1 MKTRLVLV
9 LSAVPVI
16 LGLAAAAFIP
26 SLLAAPGRRIER
38 INPVLDVGFG
48 QSRPTAGRQNQ
59 IESRAGYAIVVPA
72 NHPELDGAV
81 QALKTKHAAL
91 GPKVFTYKSDVR
103 EVLPDLQGMHP
114 YYTCF
119 VTPKELAGRAFTGEV
134 SRMAREILPD
144 PYCDTFWG
152 ILTGYNASDIKRLA
166 EFKGP
171 INITDALDM
180 VGGFHHSLMRRCYS
194 FDETQENNLRIT
206 DPAKKYDNEHT
217 RISKDFTEEFLKLVK
232 GGGFQIM
239 MTSGHASEHDW
250 ASGYLSSSNM
260 YLIDRKG
267 GLFARDTR
275 GRVTEIRDTTPKIWC
290 AAGNCLIGNIPHG
303 EDSCMATAMIHS
315 FGVYQLMGYT
325 IETWFGRQGWTAQGM
340 LTDYP
345 GYYSFNES
353 FHFANAWIVENLVKR
368 DLNHIT
374 LDTSDYETFQVKAG
388 ASLRGIRFRNSEE
401 QKEAL
406 GLLYDRD
413 VVAFYGDPAM
423 RAAIDPKPGQTLKL
437 ERFLDG
443 QGILTLKLTALKE
456 DQWKEQGVYL
466 PYGFVMASPEIVSK
480 SFDAD
485 VITASAFACV
495 KLKGPFKKG
504 DVVTLAIKDA
514 QKTKTVAG
522 AAGNGKNAN
531 ASDAAGNGKA
541 ANTSEAAGTLRK
553 MLSLLPAGATATNL
567 STRLERA
574 LSEIPQD
581 KLDKLAI
588 FAMTPPEGPYLAAL
602 LAEMPE
608 CDYADVEPFQLLEH
622 VRYALKARK
631 EVPWNDQIS
640 EDLFLRYILPY
651 WSVNEKRDPWR
662 KFFYDKFM
670 PGVRI
675 CKTASDAVKY
685 LNDHVFQELNVT
697 FDAVKRPKAD
707 QSAQESI
714 AASYASCTGLSVI
727 LLDACRACGIPARF
741 TGCPQWTDRSGNH
754 SWIEFWDGQWIYEG
768 ASSSDPRNRS
778 WVGDKVKA
786 ATEDTLVGGV
796 WAVTTEP
803 QKDGAFFV
811 LPWKPADR
819 SYPAVPLRAFY
830 LDNGMISY
838 DISRFSREKSP
849 VWLYYRGEPWYRL
862 APPIARTIDLPASVL
877 ADMTVRLDSDKE
889 AKLTPLVRKD

>member
-1 MKTRLVLV
+1 M
-9 LSAVPVI
+9 
-16 LGLAAAAFIP
+16 LAAAALIP
-26 SLLAAPGRRIER
+26 AIHAATIRSRSAR
-38 INPVLDVGFG
+38 PV
-48 QSRPTAGRQNQ
+48 QAATKKAP
-59 IESRAGYAIVVPA
+59 GYAIVVPA
-72 NHPELDGAV
+72 DHPELNAAV

-91 GPKVFTYKSDVR
+91 GPEVFTYKEDVR
-103 EVLPDLQGMHP
+103 EVLPALQEMRP

-119 VTPKELAGRAFTGEV
+119 VTPKELAGRKFTGEI
-134 SRMAREILPD
+134 SRMTREILPD
-144 PYCDTFWG
+144 PYGDTFWG
-152 ILTGYNASDIKRLA
+152 IITGYDTSDIRRVA
-166 EFKGP
+166 EFEGP

-180 VGGFHHSLMRRCYS
+180 VGGFHHSLMKRCYS
-194 FDETQENNLRIT
+194 FDETQEDFNLRIT
-206 DPAKKYDNEHT
+206 DPAKKYDNKK
-217 RISKDFTEEFLKLVK
+217 ILSDKDFTEQFLKLVK

-250 ASGYLSSSNM
+250 ASGYLSPNM

-267 GLFARDTR
+267 GLAARDTK
-275 GRVTEIRDTTPKIWC
+275 GRMTEFKDMTPKIWC

-345 GYYSFNES
+345 GYYSFNEA
-353 FHFANAWIVENLVKR
+353 FHFTNAWIVENLVKHDWNR
-368 DLNHIT
+368 VTLNT
-374 LDTSDYETFQVKAG
+374 ADYDTFQRTAA
-388 ASLRGIRFRNSEE
+388 ASLRGLRFKDSEE
-401 QKEAL
+401 QREAL

-437 ERFLDG
+437 ERSTDADDV
-443 QGILTLKLTALKE
+443 LTLKLTALKE

-466 PYGFVMASPEIVSK
+466 PYGFVMASPEVVSK

-485 VITASAFACV
+485 VITSSIFACA

-504 DVVTLAIKDA
+504 DTITLKIKDA
-514 QKTKTVAG
+514 E
-522 AAGNGKNAN
+522 NGKTTVSDNAKN
-531 ASDAAGNGKA
+531 EKKAGT
-541 ANTSEAAGTLRK
+541 NTSEAAGTLRK
-553 MLSLLPAGATATNL
+553 MLAALPAGATATDL
-567 STRLERA
+567 DTRLERA
-574 LSEIPQD
+574 LSNIPQD
-581 KLDKLAI
+581 KLDRIAI
-588 FAMTPPEGPYLAAL
+588 FGMTPPEGPYMAAL

-622 VRYALKARK
+622 VRYALKARR
-631 EVPWNDQIS
+631 EAPWRDQIS

-662 KFFYDKFM
+662 KMFYDKFM
-670 PGVRI
+670 PAVRE
-675 CKTASDAVKY
+675 CKTASEAVKY
-685 LNDHVFQELNVT
+685 LNDHVFKELNVT
-697 FDAVKRPKAD
+697 YDAVKRPKAD

-754 SWIEFWDGQWIYEG
+754 SWIEFWDDQWIYEG

-778 WVGDKVKA
+778 WVGDKVKE
-786 ATEDTLVGGV
+786 ATEDSLVGGV

-811 LPWKPADR
+811 LPWKPTDR

-830 LDNGMISY
+830 LDDGMVSY
-838 DISRFSREKSP
+838 DITPFSEETAP
-849 VWLYYRGEPWYRL
+849 VWLYYKGEPWFRL
-862 APPIARTIDLPASVL
+862 PPPITRTVDLPSSAL
-877 ADMTVRLDSDKE
+877 LDITVRFDSDKE
-889 AKLTPLVRKD
+889 AKLVPLVQ

>member
-1 MKTRLVLV
+1 MKTRFLF
-9 LSAVPVI
+9 AVPVI
-16 LGLAAAAFIP
+16 LGLVAAAFIP
-26 SLLAAPGRRIER
+26 SIHAATVRRER
-38 INPVLDVGFG
+38 QRPV
-48 QSRPTAGRQNQ
+48 RPAQA
-59 IESRAGYAIVVPA
+59 SVKAPGYAIVVPA
-72 NHPELDGAV
+72 NHPELNAAI
-81 QALKTKHAAL
+81 QALKAKHAAL
-91 GPKVFTYKSDVR
+91 DPKVFTYKTDVR
-103 EVLPDLQGMHP
+103 EVLPDLRETLP

-119 VTPKELAGRAFTGEV
+119 VTPKELAGRKFTGEV
-134 SRMAREILPD
+134 SRMAREITPD

-152 ILTGYNASDIKRLA
+152 IITGYDADDIRRVA

-171 INITDALDM
+171 IDITDALDM

-194 FDETQENNLRIT
+194 FDETQEDNLRIT
-206 DPAKKYDNEHT
+206 DPAKKYDNKKT
-217 RISKDFTEEFLKLVK
+217 RIGSDFTEEFLKLVK

-250 ASGYLSSSNM
+250 ASGYLSPNM

-267 GLFARDTR
+267 GLAARDTR
-275 GRVTEIRDTTPKIWC
+275 GRITEIKDKTPKIWC

-303 EDSCMATAMIHS
+303 QDSCMATAMIHS

-368 DLNHIT
+368 NLNHLT
-374 LDTSDYETFQVKAG
+374 LDTSDYNSFEIKA
-388 ASLRGIRFRNSEE
+388 AQTLRGIRFRNAEE

-437 ERFLDG
+437 ERSTDAKG
-443 QGILTLKLTALKE
+443 VLTLKLTALKD

-466 PYGFVMASPEIVSK
+466 PYGRVFGAPELVSK
-480 SFDAD
+480 SFDGD

-504 DVVTLAIKDA
+504 DVLTLAVRDA
-514 QKTKTVAG
+514 GT
-522 AAGNGKNAN
+522 
-531 ASDAAGNGKA
+531 GKA
-541 ANTSEAAGTLRK
+541 PSGAVGTIRK
-553 MLSLLPAGATATNL
+553 SLTALPSGVTATDL
-567 STRLERA
+567 DSRLNRA
-574 LSEIPQD
+574 LSGIPQD
-581 KLDKLAI
+581 KLDALADV
-588 FAMTPPEGPYLAAL
+588 MTGNPAESAYLAAL
-602 LAEMPE
+602 LAEIPE
-608 CDYADVEPFQLLEH
+608 CDYADTDPARLLED
-622 VRYALKARK
+622 VRYAMKVRA
-631 EVPWNDQIS
+631 EIPWRDQIS

-662 KFFYDKFM
+662 RFFYDKFM
-670 PGVRI
+670 PGVRK
-675 CKTASDAVKY
+675 CGTASEAVKY
-685 LNDHVFQELNVT
+685 LNDHVFKELNVT
-697 FDAVKRPKAD
+697 YDAVKRPKAD

-727 LLDACRACGIPARF
+727 LMDACRACGIPARF
-741 TGCPQWTDRSGNH
+741 TGCPQWTDCSGNH
-754 SWIEFWDGQWIYEG
+754 SWIEFWDDQWIYEG

-778 WVGDKVKA
+778 WVGDKVKE
-786 ATEDTLVGGV
+786 ATEDSLLGGV

-830 LDNGMISY
+830 LDDGMFSF
-838 DISRFSREKSP
+838 DLSRFSGETSP

-862 APPIARTIDLPASVL
+862 APPVAQTVDLPASVL
-877 ADMTVRLDSDKE
+877 ADMSVRLDSDKDG
-889 AKLTPLVRKD
+889 KLVPLVRRN

>member
-1 MKTRLVLV
+1 MKTRLIPV
-9 LSAVPVI
+9 LSAI
-16 LGLAAAAFIP
+16 LLAAALIP
-26 SLLAAPGRRIER
+26 AAVHSATVRRAA
-38 INPVLDVGFG
+38 
-48 QSRPTAGRQNQ
+48 RPAQAA
-59 IESRAGYAIVVPA
+59 SKAKAPGYAIVVPA
-72 NHPELDGAV
+72 DHPELDPAV

-91 GPKVFTYKSDVR
+91 GPQVFTYKKDVR
-103 EVLPDLQGMHP
+103 EVLPGLQEMLP

-119 VTPKELAGRAFTGEV
+119 VTPKELAGRQFTGEI

-144 PYCDTFWG
+144 PYVDTFWG
-152 ILTGYNASDIKRLA
+152 IITGYDNSDIKRVA

-194 FDETQENNLRIT
+194 FDETQETNLRIT
-206 DPAKKYDNEHT
+206 DPAKKYDNEKT
-217 RISKDFTEEFLKLVK
+217 RTDKDFTEEFLKLVK

-250 ASGYLSSSNM
+250 ASGYLSNNM

-267 GLFARDTR
+267 GLAARDTR
-275 GRVTEIRDTTPKIWC
+275 GRVTEFKDMTPKIWC

-303 EDSCMATAMIHS
+303 QDSCMATAMIHS

-353 FHFANAWIVENLVKR
+353 FHFTNAWIVENLVKHDWNR
-368 DLNHIT
+368 IT
-374 LDTSDYETFQVKAG
+374 LNTADYDTFQRTAG
-388 ASLRGIRFRNSEE
+388 NSLRGLRFKDADE
-401 QKEAL
+401 QREAL

-423 RAAIDPKPGQTLKL
+423 RAAVDPKPGQTLKL
-437 ERFLDG
+437 ERSTDADG
-443 QGILTLKLTALKE
+443 VLTLKLTALKD

-466 PYGFVMASPEIVSK
+466 PYGRVFANPEVVSK

-485 VITASAFACV
+485 VLASSLFACA
-495 KLKGPFKKG
+495 KLKGLFKKG
-504 DVVTLAIKDA
+504 TVITIKVKDA
-514 QKTKTVAG
+514 
-522 AAGNGKNAN
+522 GNVKKNSSASVN
-531 ASDAAGNGKA
+531 AKD
-541 ANTSEAAGTLRK
+541 ANTSEAAVTLRK
-553 MLSLLPAGATATNL
+553 MLAALPAGATATGL
-567 STRLERA
+567 SARLERA
-574 LSEIPQD
+574 LSRIPQD
-581 KLDKLAI
+581 KLDRIAVY
-588 FAMTPPEGPYLAAL
+588 AMTPPEGPYMAAL

-608 CDYADVEPFQLLEH
+608 CDYADVDPGQLLEH
-622 VRYALKARK
+622 VRYALKARR
-631 EVPWNDQIS
+631 EVPWSDQIS

-670 PGVRI
+670 PGVRGL
-675 CKTASDAVKY
+675 KTASEAVKY
-685 LNDHVFQELNVT
+685 LNDHVFKELNVT
-697 FDAVKRPKAD
+697 YDAVKRPKAD

-727 LLDACRACGIPARF
+727 LLNACRACGIPARF

-786 ATEDTLVGGV
+786 ATEDSLVGGV

-803 QKDGAFFV
+803 QADGAFFV
-811 LPWKPADR
+811 LPWKPTDR

-830 LDNGMISY
+830 LDDGMVSF
-838 DISRFSREKSP
+838 DISRFGAEKSP
-849 VWLYYRGEPWYRL
+849 VWLYYKGEPWYRL
-862 APPIARTIDLPASVL
+862 APPIAKTVDLPASVL
-877 ADMTVRLDSDKE
+877 ADMTVRLDSDKD
-889 AKLTPLVRKD
+889 AKIVPLVQ

>member
-1 MKTRLVLV
+1 MKTRLIPA
-9 LSAVPVI
+9 LSAI
-16 LGLAAAAFIP
+16 LLAAALIP
-26 SLLAAPGRRIER
+26 AVHSATGPG
-38 INPVLDVGFG
+38 
-48 QSRPTAGRQNQ
+48 GRQTRQ
-59 IESRAGYAIVVPA
+59 ARPAQAAAKAPGYAIVIPA
-72 NHPELDGAV
+72 DHPELNAAV

-91 GPKVFTYKSDVR
+91 GPEVFSYKKDVR
-103 EVLPDLQGMHP
+103 EVLPGLQKFLP

-119 VTPKELAGRAFTGEV
+119 VTPKELAGRKFTGEI
-134 SRMAREILPD
+134 SRMAREIVPD
-144 PYCDTFWG
+144 PYVDTFWG
-152 ILTGYNASDIKRLA
+152 IITGYDTSDIKRVA

-194 FDETQENNLRIT
+194 FDETQETNLRIT
-206 DPAKKYDNEHT
+206 DPAKKYDNEKT
-217 RISKDFTEEFLKLVK
+217 RTNKDFTEEFLKLVK

-250 ASGYLSSSNM
+250 ASGYLSNNM

-267 GLFARDTR
+267 GLAARDTR
-275 GRVTEIRDTTPKIWC
+275 GRVTEFKDMTPKIWC

-353 FHFANAWIVENLVKR
+353 FHFTNAWIVENLVKR
-368 DLNHIT
+368 DLNHLT
-374 LDTSDYETFQVKAG
+374 LDTSDYNTFEIKA
-388 ASLRGIRFRNSEE
+388 AQTLRGIRFRNSEE
-401 QKEAL
+401 QREAI

-413 VVAFYGDPAM
+413 IVAFYGDPAM
-423 RAAIDPKPGQTLKL
+423 RAAIDPKPGRTLKL
-437 ERFLDG
+437 ERSTDADG
-443 QGILTLKLTALKE
+443 VLTLKLTALKD

-466 PYGFVMASPEIVSK
+466 PYGRVFASPELVSK

-485 VITASAFACV
+485 VITASPFACV
-495 KLKGPFKKG
+495 KLKGPFRKG
-504 DVVTLAIKDA
+504 DVITLRIKDA
-514 QKTKTVAG
+514 EKGKTVSK
-522 AAGNGKNAN
+522 AAGTGKNTGTN
-531 ASDAAGNGKA
+531 ASK
-541 ANTSEAAGTLRK
+541 AAGTLRK
-553 MLSLLPAGATATNL
+553 MLAALPSGATATDL
-567 STRLERA
+567 SSRLERA
-574 LSEIPQD
+574 LSRIPQD
-581 KLDKLAI
+581 KLDKIAVYG
-588 FAMTPPEGPYLAAL
+588 ATPPEGPYMAAL

-622 VRYALKARK
+622 VRYALKARG
-631 EVPWNDQIS
+631 EAPWRDQIS

-670 PGVRI
+670 PAVRKF
-675 CKTASDAVKY
+675 KTASEAVKY
-685 LNDHVFQELNVT
+685 LNDHVFKELNVT
-697 FDAVKRPKAD
+697 YDAVKRPKAD

-727 LLDACRACGIPARF
+727 LMDACRACGIPARF

-754 SWIEFWDGQWIYEG
+754 SWIEFWDDQWIYEG

-778 WVGDKVKA
+778 WVGDKVKE
-786 ATEDTLVGGV
+786 ATEDSLLGGV

-803 QKDGAFFV
+803 QKDGSFFV

-830 LDNGMISY
+830 LDDGMVSY
-838 DISRFSREKSP
+838 DITPFSEEKSP
-849 VWLYYRGEPWYRL
+849 VWLYYKGEPWYRL
-862 APPIARTIDLPASVL
+862 PPPIARTVDLPSSVL
-877 ADMTVRLDSDKE
+877 PDITVRFDSDRE
-889 AKLTPLVRKD
+889 ARLVPLVQ

>member
-1 MKTRLVLV
+1 MKTRLVLA
-9 LSAVPVI
+9 LSAIPVI
-16 LGLAAAAFIP
+16 LGLAAASFIP
-26 SLLAAPGRRIER
+26 SLQAASGRRIDR
-38 INPVLDVGFG
+38 TDSSAGNK
-48 QSRPTAGRQNQ
+48 SRV
-59 IESRAGYAIVVPA
+59 GYAIVVPA

-91 GPKVFTYKSDVR
+91 APKVFSYKQDVR
-103 EVLPDLQGMHP
+103 EVLPDLREMLP

-152 ILTGYNASDIKRLA
+152 ILTGYNAADIKRVA

-171 INITDALDM
+171 IDITDALDM

-206 DPAKKYDNEHT
+206 DPARKYDNEHT
-217 RISKDFTEEFLKLVK
+217 RIDRDFTEDFLKLVN
-232 GGGFQIM
+232 GGGFQII

-250 ASGYLSSSNM
+250 ASGYVSSRNM
-260 YLIDRKG
+260 YLIDRNGK
-267 GLFARDTR
+267 LAARDTR
-275 GRVTEIRDTTPKIWC
+275 GRVTELRDTTPKIWC

-303 EDSCMATAMIHS
+303 QDSCMATAMIHS
-315 FGVYQLMGYT
+315 FGVYQFMGYT

-345 GYYSFNES
+345 GYYSFTES

-374 LDTSDYETFQVKAG
+374 LDTSDYDTFQIKA
-388 ASLRGIRFRNSEE
+388 ASSLRGIRFRNSED

-437 ERFLDG
+437 ERSLDG
-443 QGILTLKLTALKE
+443 NGGVLTLKLTALKE

-485 VITASAFACV
+485 VIAASAFACV
-495 KLKGPFKKG
+495 KLKGKIQKG
-504 DVVTLAIKDA
+504 DTITLSIKDA
-514 QKTKTVAG
+514 
-522 AAGNGKNAN
+522 GKNGRK
-531 ASDAAGNGKA
+531 ASGSVDTIRKA
-541 ANTSEAAGTLRK
+541 
-553 MLSLLPAGATATNL
+553 LSALPAGAT
-567 STRLERA
+567 STTLESRLNRA
-574 LSEIPQD
+574 LSRIPQD
-581 KLDKLAI
+581 KIDTLAVL
-588 FAMTPPEGPYLAAL
+588 AMTPPEGPYLAAL

-608 CDYADVEPFQLLEH
+608 CDYGEVNPIRLLED
-622 VRYALKARK
+622 VRYALKARS
-631 EVPWNDQIS
+631 EIPWKDQIS

-670 PGVRI
+670 PAVRGL
-675 CKTASDAVKY
+675 KTPSDAVKY
-685 LNDHVFQELNVT
+685 LNDHVFKELNVT
-697 FDAVKRPKAD
+697 YDAVKRPKAD

-727 LLDACRACGIPARF
+727 LLNACRACGIPARF

-778 WVGDKVKA
+778 WVGDKVKE
-786 ATEDTLVGGV
+786 ATEDSLVGGV

-803 QKDGAFFV
+803 QQDGAFFV
-811 LPWKPADR
+811 LPWKPSDR

-830 LDNGMISY
+830 LDDGMVSY
-838 DISRFSREKSP
+838 DISRFSGEKSP
-849 VWLYYRGEPWYRL
+849 VWLYYKGEPWYRL
-862 APPIARTIDLPASVL
+862 APPVARTIDLPASVL
-877 ADMTVRLDSDKE
+877 ADMSVRLDSNKE
-889 AKLTPLVRKD
+889 AGLVPLVQAN